1 MKPTLQEVAKKQ
13 NGLYTYEYTKHA
25 AAKDLNLSKYMFDKM
40 SEQAYIIGKIDSNA
54 GRITYCSLYYLK
66 ENALKA
72 MKISNTECADA
83 CVRGLDLEGLTE
95 ALSFNYQKPINNC
108 MATLNIN
115 DVNVAK
121 VVIWGLIAGD
131 KMEKMFEKVR
141 QIGVYL
147 RSMGLE

>member
-13 NGLYTYEYTKHA
+13 NGLYTYEYSKYA
-25 AAKDLNLSKYMFDKM
+25 AAKDLNLSKYMFDRM
-40 SEQAYIIGKIDSNA
+40 SEQAYVVGKIDANA

-66 ENALKA
+66 EKALKA

-83 CVRGLDLEGLTE
+83 CIRGLDLETLNDV
-95 ALSFNYQKPINNC
+95 LSFNRQDAINNC
-108 MATLNIN
+108 MLTLDIN

-121 VVIWGLIAGD
+121 VVIWALIAGD

-141 QIGVYL
+141 KIGIYL
-147 RSMGLE
+147 RSIGLE